1 MSEVYSVAR
10 KFSGNIDNFHIISLS
25 DARNF
30 TGNIDTFQ
38 NQNPNYIFVDAR
50 KFTTKSTRRIIY
62 KSLTPYILKM
72 PVKNNLEL
80 KKLS

>member
-1 MSEVYSVAR
+1 MPEIYSVAR

-38 NQNPNYIFVDAR
+38 IIYLLMPE

-72 PVKNNLEL
+72 PVKNN
-80 KKLS
+80 